1 MAIFALVGLGE
12 DLDRH
17 RYQIVQSKR
26 PFDSYDLRWEGRR
39 RVGEG
44 SHCTALEQVT
54 QRVLDTYTVRTRVRM
69 HAYGYTFIARYAHD
83 STVTDRT
90 RQFRSPGGRHGVC
103 TACVQACSQSPDW
116 QTLATFIMLSVSL
129 L

>member
-26 PFDSYDLRWEGRR
+26 PFDSYSLRWEGRR

-44 SHCTALEQVT
+44 IHCTALEQVT
-54 QRVLDTYTVRTRVRM
+54 RKILDAYTVRTRVRV

-83 STVTDRT
+83 STVTVRGHPPT
-90 RQFRSPGGRHGVC
+90 PC
-103 TACVQACSQSPDW
+103 TASRRARMQR
-116 QTLATFIMLSVSL
+116 LSLSL
-129 L
+129 VP